1 MARAHRIGQTKAVRV
16 YRLLTAKTYEM
27 HMFHSASMKLG
38 LERAVLS
45 QQRDQGNE
53 SGEGGKSKSKREKL
67 AQAKE
72 IDELL
77 KKGAY
82 DIFKDDNDEEAN
94 KFMETDIDQLMESSA
109 KTVTYG
115 KQQSNL
121 SSGLGSFS
129 KASFVTDTGDGE
141 KDVDLDDPDFWSKA
155 VGLDKPVEVPEEF
168 SQMLDDGVKRSRKQV
183 QQYDPYAEWVE
194 QEDRKQAELDRKL
207 QEEKEE
213 KARIKA
219 EKKRL
224 KEKKR
229 KETDDKKLDNEAVDE
244 TSSIKRQK
252 LENSKSVAPSTCIP
266 ATLSLKKS
274 SYRQRAL
281 LRAEQQNPPIEN
293 LKQAWDAS
301 YRNKAISAILRFGF
315 GRFAKVRHE
324 SGLQSLPLQDI
335 EIFCRSS
342 EYQINNALTLFSLCL
357 HMLKFIAFSV
367 MFQHSLQTAVLF
379 MSQMEQ
385 VGQKYL
391 DSNANGFLIECLGR
405 PDDQELHFLSG
416 CLREGLKYYLEV
428 EKQRRFLRLPMTLL
442 DPSFVSD
449 LRKGQALRSLRRLH
463 LLSRLGEVISD
474 CLDEIIN
481 GKSHIGPSRI
491 PACTVLSWNIF
502 FVGRAGLRAT
512 GPTWLPNQQ
521 YRFFGS

>member
-1 MARAHRIGQTKAVRV
+1 MGLNLTAADVGKLLCCRACPCLEFSRRLINIFFAVIIFDSDWNPQNDLQAMARAHRIGQTKAVRV

-53 SGEGGKSKSKREKL
+53 GGEGGKRKSKSEKL

-94 KFMETDIDQLMESSA
+94 KFMETDIDQLMENSA

-115 KQQSNL
+115 QQQNNL

-155 VGLDKPVEVPEEF
+155 VGLDKPVEIPEEI

-183 QQYDPYAEWVE
+183 QQYDPYAEWAE
-194 QEDRKQAELDRKL
+194 QEDKRQAEIDRKI

-224 KEKKR
+224 KEMKRKEREGQKKDDDDGPSKKR
-229 KETDDKKLDNEAVDE
+229 KIGNISPTNVP
-244 TSSIKRQK
+244 
-252 LENSKSVAPSTCIP
+252 SKSGAS
-266 ATLSLKKS
+266 KK
-274 SYRQRAL
+274 RGHRERAL
-281 LRAEQQNPPIEN
+281 IRAENRDPAVER
-293 LKQAWDAS
+293 LKQAWDSS
-301 YRNKAISAILRFGF
+301 YRNKALSAFLRFGF
-315 GRFAKVRHE
+315 LRFAKVRHE

-335 EIFCRSS
+335 EIFCRS
-342 EYQINNALTLFSLCL
+342 
-357 HMLKFIAFSV
+357 V
-367 MFQHSLQTAVLF
+367 MFQESLQTAILF
-379 MSQMEQ
+379 MSRVEKD
-385 VGQKYL
+385 GQRFL
-391 DSNANGFLIECLGR
+391 EINIRSFLQECIGSVDS
-405 PDDQELHFLSG
+405 QELQFLSG
-416 CLREGLKYYLEV
+416 CIQNGIQSYIEV
-428 EKQRRFLRLPMTLL
+428 ESHRRFLRLPQTLV
-442 DPSFVSD
+442 DEKFVTD
-449 LRKGQALRSLRRLH
+449 LRKGQGLRTLRRIH
-463 LLSRLGEVISD
+463 LLSRLEKVMSG
-474 CLDEIIN
+474 CLDEIVD
-481 GKSHIGPSRI
+481 GEP
-491 PACTVLSWNIF
+491 
-502 FVGRAGLRAT
+502 
-512 GPTWLPNQQ
+512 
-521 YRFFGS
+521 